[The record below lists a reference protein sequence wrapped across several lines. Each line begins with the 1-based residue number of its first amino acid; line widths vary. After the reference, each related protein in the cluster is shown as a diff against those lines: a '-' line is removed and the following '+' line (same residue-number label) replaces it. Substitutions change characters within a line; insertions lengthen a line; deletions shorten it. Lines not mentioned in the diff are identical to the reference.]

1 LLSSLLSVSL
11 FSSSWLDRLWLDS
24 DFLLVNH
31 NKAVFFRIFLKLI
44 FNCPNDAF
52 YFLAA
57 KFKQSFSCDF
67 CLVVLGLTLL
77 QLFLVVEDLCDCCI
91 VLLEVTSGFTVVKV
105 YQHVCQIAPKLILS
119 LSKLLRRLV
128 LGLLLLL
135 SRLLLLGGM
144 AG

>member
-1 LLSSLLSVSL
+1 L
-11 FSSSWLDRLWLDS
+11 FSSSWLDGLWLYS

-31 NKAVFFRIFLKLI
+31 NKAVFFCIFLKLI
-44 FNCPNDAF
+44 FNCTNDAF

-67 CLVVLGLTLL
+67 CLVVLGLALL
-77 QLFLVVEDLCDCCI
+77 QLFLVVEDLCDCCV

-128 LGLLLLL
+128 LGLL
-135 SRLLLLGGM
+135 SRLLMLGGM
-144 AG
+144 AC